1 MCFHTFLSFQT
12 LRHIFFC
19 LRLSKL
25 SNYKKMKKNI
35 KLHLA
40 HYLKRCCCFPRL
52 SKNGPF
58 TKFVGSFDF
67 CSCPLFVWYFKG
79 RGLFF
84 CGCVRSFLFVGWN
97 NIFSSKKKRKENIAL
112 FRVVNHISHNI
123 TQGRLHLVCFFEKNV
138 VSHHVTE
145 KLLAVD
151 GSLFF

>member
-1 MCFHTFLSFQT
+1 
-12 LRHIFFC
+12 
-19 LRLSKL
+19 
-25 SNYKKMKKNI
+25 MKKNI

-40 HYLKRCCCFPRL
+40 HYLKRYCCFPRL

-97 NIFSSKKKRKENIAL
+97 NIFSSKKKRKEHIAL

-123 TQGRLHLVCFFEKNV
+123 TQGRLHLVCFFQKMSSRTMWLKRCWLLTV
-138 VSHHVTE
+138 VFSSNKKVFSKVERSETM
-145 KLLAVD
+145 
-151 GSLFF
+151 